1 MAVRLKRAK
10 DAKQADHR
18 SDDAIECDSVHSLAS
33 AMVMMREIAKNS
45 NPHQIPD
52 VSS

>member
-18 SDDAIECDSVHSLAS
+18 SDDAVECDSVHL
-33 AMVMMREIAKNS
+33 ND
-45 NPHQIPD
+45 D
-52 VSS
+52 VLCLRSKGQTDLSKCQRLRTV